1 MQQKNEFPRPN
12 VIFLYVAYTVA
23 AVFFKLYHRITI
35 RRDKRKLRELVAQG
49 RPIIVVF
56 NHTSHLDVPLVA
68 LSVGLGVMRKLSLPG
83 KKELFESKKSRWLV
97 SLAGAIPLDR
107 DIADTNAV
115 RILLRALNSGQN
127 LMIAPEGTRSLDG
140 QVHPFKSGFAKLA
153 QKTGAI
159 ILPVALKG
167 AAEAMPKGATF
178 PHPRKI
184 ITTVGDPIDPQE
196 HFSAKPDN
204 DAVEEFTESV
214 RQKVIAL
221 LDQS

>member
-1 MQQKNEFPRPN
+1 MQRETDFPRPN
-12 VIFLYVAYTVA
+12 PIFLRVAYVVA
-23 AVFFKLYHRITI
+23 IVFFKLYHRITL
-35 RRDKRKLRELVAQG
+35 RHDMKKLRDLTKQD
-49 RPIIVVF
+49 RPIIAVF

-68 LSVGLGVMRKLSLPG
+68 LSVGLPIMRKLSLPG
-83 KKELFESKKSRWLV
+83 KKELWDSKKTRWLV
-97 SLAGAIPLDR
+97 TLSGAIPLDR

-115 RILLRALNSGQN
+115 RILLRALNNGQN

-140 QVHPFKSGFAKLA
+140 EVHPFKTGFAKLA

-167 AAEAMPKGATF
+167 AAEAMPKGASF

-184 ITTVGDPIDPQE
+184 VTAVGDPIDPRDF
-196 HFSAKPDN
+196 FSAKPDN
-204 DAVEEFTESV
+204 DAFEEFTESV

-221 LDQS
+221 LNES